1 MELAGRR
8 CIVTGGGRGI
18 GRAIALALAE
28 EGARVA
34 LVARTRAELDA
45 TAPKERCD
53 HGATLLNFI
62 FGNRERLSLK
72 VMNES

>member
-45 TAPKERCD
+45 TATLVAA
-53 HGATLLNFI
+53 GA
-62 FGNRERLSLK
+62 EVLK
-72 VMNES
+72 LQADVGRRAEVDAVITAN